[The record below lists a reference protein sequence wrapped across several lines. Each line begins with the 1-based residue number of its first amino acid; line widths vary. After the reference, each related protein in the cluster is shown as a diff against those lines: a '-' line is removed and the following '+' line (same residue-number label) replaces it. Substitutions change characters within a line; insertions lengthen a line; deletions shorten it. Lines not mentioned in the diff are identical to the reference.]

1 VVSGGST
8 PIGWHVHEV
17 RGVTEVR
24 PGTYVY
30 NDRTTEALGACSWED
45 CALTVLA
52 TVVSTTVPGQA
63 VIDAGTKA
71 IGREPSTGAPDEG
84 FGQLLDHPE
93 VVISRLS
100 EEHGVLDLSR
110 TSWRPSV
117 GDLVRVVPNHVC
129 IAVHLNEAV
138 YGVRGGRVERSW
150 PVAAR
155 GRVRAT
161 A

>member
-1 VVSGGST
+1 
-8 PIGWHVHEV
+8 
-17 RGVTEVR
+17 
-24 PGTYVY
+24 
-30 NDRTTEALGACSWED
+30 
-45 CALTVLA
+45 
-52 TVVSTTVPGQA
+52 VSTAVPCQA
-63 VIDAGTKA
+63 VIDAGPKA

-84 FGQLLDHPE
+84 FGVLLDQPE
-93 VVISRLS
+93 VVLSRLS

-117 GDLVRVVPNHVC
+117 GDVVRVVPNHVC
-129 IAVHLNEAV
+129 IAVHLNEMV
-138 YGVRGGRVERSW
+138 YGVRGDRVERSW